1 MVLLASNFH
10 LSYDGYAKNHLK
22 MQDIIDDVSHAL
34 FSGMFKFERKHQ
46 TPLLTLVAFES
57 TFLKCRYEYP
67 KISFFLHQGTKFFR
81 KFHLDMC

>member
-22 MQDIIDDVSHAL
+22 MQDIHHAL
-34 FSGMFKFERKHQ
+34 FSGMYKFERKHQ
-46 TPLLTLVAFES
+46 TALLTLVAFES